1 MAQMIPDA
9 LPPGRSAAEG
19 LVFSRLQLLPDDCL
33 VYYEPAV
40 GDRYPDFVVILP
52 DAGLL
57 VIEVKGWRPYQ
68 IVAGTSHSIHF
79 QERAG
84 APEEVRANPIRQAR
98 DYMHRLMDVCRRHPA
113 GAGLLHEEGPHQG
126 RFVFPFGF
134 CAALSQISDA
144 ELRGHPLGDLRSIL
158 PVHHVLAAD
167 ELAAWARLEGAEMK
181 QRLAAFFDPRWPF
194 PRLTEAQVRALR
206 SIIHPEVLVPPTPTQ
221 LAEVA
226 ALGAQLLLATERACA
241 AAPDLRTLDL
251 VQERAARSLGSG
263 HRLLFGVAGS
273 GKTVVL
279 VARARLLSQ
288 ALPSGR
294 ILVLCFNVAFRSY
307 LRAVLEPCANVE
319 VLTFHGFGAR
329 NGVPFARQEPEEYGR
344 ELGEVLATGQG
355 DAGRYDAVMID
366 EAQDFDPSWFRC
378 ATLALREPRDGD
390 LMIVGDRNQTSYPRG
405 RVSWSR
411 LGISAQG
418 RSRILRSNYRNT
430 RAILEAAAPFADE
443 EGDEDGIAGAACD
456 PSRARRST
464 DLRPILVE
472 RSTRDA
478 ELEAAEGLV
487 GDLLAGRLA
496 GQRLRP
502 LQPSE
507 IGLLYRRADEPV
519 LASLEELVGRLGRL
533 APVVWLNRK
542 APRRD
547 PRQEVLQ
554 PGIKL
559 QTIHSAKGL
568 QYRAVVLLFADQ
580 LGAAEADQE
589 GDRRLLYVAL
599 TRPEDAL
606 AVTFL
611 AREAGTASALVETM
625 RASPAFLHA

>member
-1 MAQMIPDA
+1 MIPDA

-52 DAGLL
+52 DTGLL

-68 IVAGTSHSIHF
+68 IVAGSTHSIQL

-113 GAGLLHEEGPHQG
+113 GAGLLHETGAYRG

-134 CAALSQISDA
+134 CAALSQITEA

-158 PVHHVLAAD
+158 PATHVVAAD
-167 ELAAWARLEGAEMK
+167 ELAAWARLGGAEMK
-181 QRLAAFFDPRWPF
+181 ERLAAFFDPSWPI
-194 PRLTEAQVRALR
+194 PRLTEAQVQALR
-206 SIIHPEVLVPPTPTQ
+206 TIIHPEVLVPPTPTQ

-226 ALGAQLLLATERACA
+226 ALGAQLLLATERGRAS
-241 AAPDLRTLDL
+241 APDLRTLDL
-251 VQERAARSLGSG
+251 EQERVARALGTG

-273 GKTVVL
+273 GKTIVL
-279 VARARLLSQ
+279 LARARLLSQ

-294 ILVLCFNVAFRSY
+294 VLVLCFNVAFRSY
-307 LRAVLEPCANVE
+307 LRAVLEPCANVD

-329 NGVPFARQEPEEYGR
+329 NGVPFAQQTPEEYGR
-344 ELGEVLATGQG
+344 ALGEVLASGQG
-355 DAGRYDAVMID
+355 DAGRYDAVLID

-378 ATLALREPRDGD
+378 ATLSLKQPRDGD
-390 LMIVGDRNQTSYPRG
+390 LLIVGDRNQTSYPRD

-411 LGISAQG
+411 LGISAKG

-456 PSRARRST
+456 PARARRST
-464 DLRPILVE
+464 ELRPVLME
-472 RSTRDA
+472 RKTREA
-478 ELEAAEGLV
+478 ELEAVEELV

-507 IGLLYRRADEPV
+507 IGLLYRRADEPI
-519 LASLEELVGRLGRL
+519 LASLADLVARLGHL

-580 LGAAEADQE
+580 LGGGAPEPD

-606 AVTFL
+606 AVTCL
-611 AREAGTASALVETM
+611 SREAVMPSDLVETL
-625 RASPAFLHA
+625 RVSPAFLHA